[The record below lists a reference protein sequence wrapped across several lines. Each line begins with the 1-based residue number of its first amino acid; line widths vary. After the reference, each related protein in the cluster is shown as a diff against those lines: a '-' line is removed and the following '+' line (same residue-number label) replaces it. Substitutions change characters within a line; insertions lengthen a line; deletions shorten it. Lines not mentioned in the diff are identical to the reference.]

1 MLRLNRKNLLLGWK
15 NANKY
20 EICERKKPERKKKN
34 DKLNFRTEKNGRK
47 RKISLKKNNKS
58 KKKKEKI

>member
-1 MLRLNRKNLLLGWK
+1 MLSLNRKNLLLGWK

-34 DKLNFRTEKNGRK
+34 DKLNFRTKKMEEKGK
-47 RKISLKKNNKS
+47 LALKKQ
-58 KKKKEKI
+58 